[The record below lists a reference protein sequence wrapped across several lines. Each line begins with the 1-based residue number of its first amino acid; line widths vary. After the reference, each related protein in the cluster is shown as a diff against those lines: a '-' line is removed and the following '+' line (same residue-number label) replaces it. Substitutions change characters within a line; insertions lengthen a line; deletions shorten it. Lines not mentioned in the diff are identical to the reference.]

1 MNLPADLPEKIK
13 SIYDSV
19 SEAEKAYLRKIL
31 EELAETGY
39 SSTYE
44 NIWLT
49 DFKSVPVDI
58 DTFVCDPYYLG
69 SVNRNGDAVY
79 PFWRK
84 TLREIFS
91 AGNKYNEIILSGAT
105 RIGKSSTA
113 IIIMAYMLYRLMMYR
128 NPHTYFQKKEI
139 SKFSIVF
146 ANLTKDLAL
155 GVAYREFQDTLRAS
169 PFFNE
174 HGSFTRS
181 DRNFYY
187 VPEGNNI
194 EIIAVSDGAQ
204 ALGKQCLVG
213 NTKLLTPDGYKLIS
227 ECEGTNQVIYQ
238 LLEDGSLEPTEAD
251 VVLTKYVNE
260 TIRIELED
268 GSVIEGT
275 PDHKV
280 MLSDGSYKELQE
292 LTSSEDLMTLKL
304 DAIDHT
310 NFNCYNKISTV
321 YTNDKI
327 RKKLFDL
334 SELLTKDSDFL
345 CKQRFKTSQKIHH
358 DIEIPVYDVV
368 NVQPN
373 HNFAVLSNSVL
384 ISHNCWCCFLDEVSF
399 ARSGVKDINKA
410 KEHMKNLYD
419 TVNARVSGTFRL
431 GGEVYGKLIAGSSKN
446 QDNDFLST
454 HIETQ
459 LNSGNTHLY
468 IVDQPQWKILPPSM
482 FSDKKFHFT
491 VGDRYKRGFVIPE
504 ENDDDAHIQE
514 YISQGYKIVE
524 APEELRRNF
533 LADYDISLRD
543 IAGISVVGAMGFI
556 TQDAITPIVSQDRH
570 NPFYTDTIQ
579 IGTRDNSSIE
589 QYFHIESVPSNLK
602 NCYMA
607 IHLDLAE
614 ISDRQGICGV
624 CVDGNKVVEDINGKK
639 VSLPFYREI
648 FCVGIEAPKGDRM
661 SYQKVVNFL
670 LWLRRQGFN
679 IGIVSTDQ
687 FQSSYMREMLSQQGF
702 NTKKISVDRSME
714 PYIGLK
720 NVIYDQRI
728 ELIKHQL
735 QEDELVNLKRMNNK
749 FDHDSEHSK
758 DCSDALCGAIWD
770 LVEEKITP
778 TPAPKSIA
786 KTIASI
792 NGRHTNN
799 RSNIA
804 GFNFPVIKHY

>member
-204 ALGKQCLVG
+204 ALGKQVWA
-213 NTKLLTPDGYKLIS
+213 
-227 ECEGTNQVIYQ
+227 VF
-238 LLEDGSLEPTEAD
+238 
-251 VVLTKYVNE
+251 
-260 TIRIELED
+260 
-268 GSVIEGT
+268 
-275 PDHKV
+275 
-280 MLSDGSYKELQE
+280 
-292 LTSSEDLMTLKL
+292 
-304 DAIDHT
+304 ID
-310 NFNCYNKISTV
+310 
-321 YTNDKI
+321 
-327 RKKLFDL
+327 
-334 SELLTKDSDFL
+334 
-345 CKQRFKTSQKIHH
+345 
-358 DIEIPVYDVV
+358 EI
-368 NVQPN
+368 
-373 HNFAVLSNSVL
+373 
-384 ISHNCWCCFLDEVSF
+384 SF

-410 KEHMKNLYD
+410 KEHMKRLYD

-482 FSDKKFHFT
+482 FSEKKFHFT

-524 APEELRRNF
+524 APAELRRNF

-602 NCYMA
+602 
-607 IHLDLAE
+607 IV
-614 ISDRQGICGV
+614 I
-624 CVDGNKVVEDINGKK
+624 
-639 VSLPFYREI
+639 
-648 FCVGIEAPKGDRM
+648 
-661 SYQKVVNFL
+661 
-670 LWLRRQGFN
+670 WL
-679 IGIVSTDQ
+679 
-687 FQSSYMREMLSQQGF
+687 
-702 NTKKISVDRSME
+702 
-714 PYIGLK
+714 YI
-720 NVIYDQRI
+720 
-728 ELIKHQL
+728 LI
-735 QEDELVNLKRMNNK
+735 
-749 FDHDSEHSK
+749 
-758 DCSDALCGAIWD
+758 
-770 LVEEKITP
+770 
-778 TPAPKSIA
+778 
-786 KTIASI
+786 
-792 NGRHTNN
+792 
-799 RSNIA
+799 
-804 GFNFPVIKHY
+804 

>member
-1 MNLPADLPEKIK
+1 MKIK
-13 SIYDSV
+13 SI
-19 SEAEKAYLRKIL
+19 
-31 EELAETGY
+31 
-39 SSTYE
+39 
-44 NIWLT
+44 
-49 DFKSVPVDI
+49 
-58 DTFVCDPYYLG
+58 
-69 SVNRNGDAVY
+69 
-79 PFWRK
+79 
-84 TLREIFS
+84 
-91 AGNKYNEIILSGAT
+91 
-105 RIGKSSTA
+105 
-113 IIIMAYMLYRLMMYR
+113 
-128 NPHTYFQKKEI
+128 
-139 SKFSIVF
+139 
-146 ANLTKDLAL
+146 
-155 GVAYREFQDTLRAS
+155 
-169 PFFNE
+169 
-174 HGSFTRS
+174 
-181 DRNFYY
+181 
-187 VPEGNNI
+187 
-194 EIIAVSDGAQ
+194 
-204 ALGKQCLVG
+204 
-213 NTKLLTPDGYKLIS
+213 
-227 ECEGTNQVIYQ
+227 
-238 LLEDGSLEPTEAD
+238 
-251 VVLTKYVNE
+251 
-260 TIRIELED
+260 
-268 GSVIEGT
+268 
-275 PDHKV
+275 
-280 MLSDGSYKELQE
+280 
-292 LTSSEDLMTLKL
+292 
-304 DAIDHT
+304 
-310 NFNCYNKISTV
+310 
-321 YTNDKI
+321 
-327 RKKLFDL
+327 
-334 SELLTKDSDFL
+334 
-345 CKQRFKTSQKIHH
+345 QKIHH
-358 DIEIPVYDVV
+358 DKEIPVYDVV

-410 KEHMKNLYD
+410 KEHMKRLYD

-482 FSDKKFHFT
+482 FSEKKFHFT

-524 APEELRRNF
+524 APAELRRNF

-556 TQDAITPIVSQDRH
+556 TQDAITPIVSQDRP

-648 FCVGIEAPKGDRM
+648 FCVGVEAPKGDRM

-679 IGIVSTDQ
+679 IGVVSTDQ
-687 FQSSYMREMLSQQGF
+687 FQSSYMREILSQQGF

-770 LVEEKITP
+770 LVEEKVTP

-792 NGRHTNN
+792 NGRHATN